1 MYRKTQMTKERE
13 ETVKQEEVTTEEER
27 MFYHDKEEPR
37 VFKKGEDLPAGWGAI
52 NGHWRQ
58 DREGKWLIDKG

>member
-1 MYRKTQMTKERE
+1 MGRPKKHTDDPMEDSEVVE
-13 ETVKQEEVTTEEER
+13 ETA

-37 VFKKGEDLPAGWGAI
+37 VFKKGEELPAGWGAI